1 MTLEIQI
8 LTWDRHKNVYGE
20 DYLSKEQNVDTFCAV
35 HDYIKHAHRFDWHKQ
50 VFAL

>member
-8 LTWDRHKNVYGE
+8 LTWGRHKNVYGE
-20 DYLSKEQNVDTFCAV
+20 DYLSEEQNVDTFCAV
-35 HDYIKHAHRFDWHKQ
+35 HGNIKHAHRFDWHKQ